1 MKSYNK
7 KTSGFTLIELLV
19 VIAIISLLSSVV
31 LASLNGARSKAR
43 DARRIADTRQ
53 IQTALELYY
62 DSYGNYPVMTEN
74 ECGGSEGYTVSNNNF
89 MQVLVTNKF
98 LAMYPVDPAG
108 NNCNL
113 QYTATADQKGYAVF
127 VHFESKPNTGCNG
140 NAPYWSC
147 IGVNMNPGW

>member
-31 LASLNGARSKAR
+31 LASLNSARSKAR
-43 DARRIADTRQ
+43 DARRIADIRQ

-62 DSYGNYPVMTEN
+62 DSYGNYPVMTES
-74 ECGGSEGYTVSNNNF
+74 ECGGTEGYTVSNNNF
-89 MQVLVTNKF
+89 MQMLVTNKF
-98 LAMYPVDPAG
+98 LATYPVDPAG
-108 NNCNL
+108 TNCNL
-113 QYTATADQKGYAVF
+113 QYTATGDQKGYVVF
-127 VHFESKPNTGCNG
+127 VHFELKPNTGCNG

-147 IGVNMNPGW
+147 IGVNMNPVW